1 MSLEKEIGI
10 QEEVI
15 FSLDRLD
22 ISPFSVIF
30 TYCLND
36 GGTLAISFWL
46 DSDIDEFLD
55 FVEYK
60 SLCDKTGYLILREN
74 NTVLVSGFALI
85 DLYSKLRS

>member
-15 FSLDRLD
+15 FSLDKLD

>member
-15 FSLDRLD
+15 FSLDKLD

-55 FVEYK
+55 FVEYR